1 MLNVGDAVQ
10 QIFCLCMVFVFS
22 SRFCFVLTF
31 IYNYHRHTA
40 MKCVYLRKSKLAWF
54 CLESEC
60 IRLPQYEWVWVVK
73 SSNKPIHNWTDTFLP
88 KNYFERVFASLC
100 VFCRALIS
108 ILIFVFPDFLQ
119 PSKHYIPD
127 YLFYIGPDRAKNAID
142 ILSEIWSIRAFICVH
157 LILRWLLSKNGA
169 TFAIS
174 ISYLQF
180 W

>member
-1 MLNVGDAVQ
+1 MLAMPFNKFSVYAW
-10 QIFCLCMVFVFS
+10 FLFFRLVFVS
-22 SRFCFVLTF
+22 SSHSYIITIATLQWS
-31 IYNYHRHTA
+31 
-40 MKCVYLRKSKLAWF
+40 VYLRKSKLPRF

-100 VFCRALIS
+100 VFCRVLIS

-127 YLFYIGPDRAKNAID
+127 YLFYIGPDRAKKAID

-174 ISYLQF
+174 MSYLQF